1 MQVVYGTIEYFE
13 LLGLQDKLKGRVYDK
28 FYLPSLDILRNQV
41 AMQIEAADDK
51 RRAQIK
57 AKQST

>member
-13 LLGLQDKLKGRVYDK
+13 LLGLQDKLKQQVYNK
-28 FYLPSLDILRNQV
+28 FDLPSLDPLRAQIYN
-41 AMQIEAADDK
+41 QIEAADEK
-51 RRAQIK
+51 RRNQIK